1 MDIVLISYF
10 SIGNIVSQCKQREFN
25 LGYETCVI
33 LDAGGYG
40 HQLEGKKKKK
50 YLLLF
55 EMFCK

>member
-33 LDAGGYG
+33 LDAGCMVINLKG
-40 HQLEGKKKKK
+40 KKKK